1 MIGQM
6 SLLAIPLLAA
16 AHGGHGDPALQSTAW
31 HYLVEIAH
39 LPLALLG
46 LAAAAAISALWTRS
60 SHRRRRR
67 DRS

>member
-1 MIGQM
+1 M

-60 SHRRRRR
+60 SPRRRPR